1 VLQVTLHGSDEA
13 AGATQAAGELG
24 IEEALG
30 GASWAVLP
38 TPLRQFSL
46 GRYDVSV
53 RYFPAQAESH
63 VGGDWYDARL
73 GTDGSAVVAVGDV
86 AGHGAAAA
94 AGMARIGNALS
105 GLSVTGQP
113 GSTLLGWLNRL
124 VCADEVPERV
134 ASAVVCVLDQARPAL
149 RWAQAGHLP
158 PVLVSG
164 GEARPLPR
172 PFGVLLGSAPNAE
185 YGLAYEQLT
194 AGDVLF
200 CYTDG
205 LIERRGRDIDE
216 GLAGLLAAAAR
227 CQRETADDAVTAL
240 FDRLEPPATDDDVCV
255 LAVRVN

>member
-1 VLQVTLHGSDEA
+1 VTLHESDEA
-13 AGATQAAGELG
+13 AGATGAAGELG

-30 GASWAVLP
+30 DASWAIMP

-53 RYFPAQAESH
+53 RYFPAQMGNRA
-63 VGGDWYDARL
+63 GGDWYDARL
-73 GTDGSAVVAVGDV
+73 GTDGSAVVAIGDV
-86 AGHGAAAA
+86 AGHGVAAA

-105 GLSVTGQP
+105 GLSVTAQP
-113 GSTLLGWLNRL
+113 ASTLLGWLNRL
-124 VCADEVPERV
+124 VCSDEVPERV

-164 GEARPLPR
+164 GVARPLAR
-172 PFGVLLGSAPNAE
+172 PFGVLLGSAPTAE
-185 YGLAYEQLT
+185 YGLAYEQLA
-194 AGDVLF
+194 AGDVLL

-216 GLAGLLAAAAR
+216 GLAGLLTAAAS
-227 CQRETADDAVTAL
+227 CQRKTADEAVIAL
-240 FDRLEPPATDDDVCV
+240 FDRLEPPADDDDVCL
-255 LAVRVN
+255 LAVRVR

>member
-1 VLQVTLHGSDEA
+1 VTLHGSDEA
-13 AGATQAAGELG
+13 AGALG
-24 IEEALG
+24 DEEAPG
-30 GASWAVLP
+30 GASWAILP
-38 TPLRQFSL
+38 TPLRRFSL

-53 RYFPAQAESH
+53 RYLPAQTGTR

-73 GTDGSAVVAVGDV
+73 GADGSAVVAIGDV

-113 GSTLLGWLNRL
+113 ASTLLGWLNRL
-124 VCADEVPERV
+124 VCADENPERV
-134 ASAVVCVLDQARPAL
+134 ASAVVCVLDQARSKL

-164 GEARPLPR
+164 GEARLLGR
-172 PFGVLLGSAPNAE
+172 PFGLLLGSTPTAE
-185 YGLAYEQLT
+185 YGLACEQLA

-205 LIERRGRDIDE
+205 LIERRDRDISE
-216 GLAGLLAAAAR
+216 GLADLLAAAAG
-227 CQRETADDAVTAL
+227 CQRETADEAVIAL
-240 FDRLEPPATDDDVCV
+240 LNRLEPPATDDDVCL
-255 LAVRVN
+255 LAVLVS